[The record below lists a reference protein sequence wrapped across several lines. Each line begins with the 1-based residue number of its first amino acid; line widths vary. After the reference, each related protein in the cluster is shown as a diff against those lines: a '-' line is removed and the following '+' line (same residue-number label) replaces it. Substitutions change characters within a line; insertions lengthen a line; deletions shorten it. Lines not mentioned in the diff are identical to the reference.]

1 MSVTI
6 WFQATYSTSH
16 TLISLTEDI
25 TKNLDKGNNGSGIFL
40 DLQEAFDTVE
50 HDILSA
56 KVEHHGIYGIANN
69 SFKSY
74 LFHRKPFVSINSH
87 VSNQTSVKYDV
98 PEGSVLG
105 PFVFLIYINDLNHA
119 IKFCKV
125 HHFADD
131 TNLLHFS
138 KSVN

>member
-56 KVEHHGIYGIANN
+56 KVERHGIYGIANN

-74 LFHRKPFVSINSH
+74 LFHRKQFVSINSH

-105 PFVFLIYINDLNHA
+105 PFVLLIYINDLNHA